1 MKDHHHHAHDPD
13 LNSHHHSPGD
23 CQKNHPAEPQKA
35 APVPPDDDSVEDHP
49 QFLSKQSRRAFLAST
64 AAMAA
69 ITASSCSSR
78 GFNRDPEEAKQE
90 TIAAGEAIRSAG
102 NFHTLKAT
110 SQTCFWGFFDKTLPP
125 VLTIESGDIVYVET
139 LTHHAGD
146 APDLLMDDGTREVY
160 DRLTD
165 RGPGV
170 HIMTGPIAVK
180 GAEPGD
186 TLMVRILNAQPRLP
200 YGSNAA
206 AHWGY
211 LYNTFKKERITIY
224 RLDVMAG
231 LAQPIFGYDFK
242 DLPLYNK
249 PGHIVQPN
257 KGARQDFKSR
267 VAIPLRPHF
276 GVMGVAPAESGRIN
290 SIPPGPFGGN
300 IDNWRIGAGATMY
313 YPVFNKGANFYVGD
327 PHMAQGDAELAGT
340 AIEASMNGYLQI
352 FVLKDFPI
360 TNPILETDAHWITHG
375 FNEDLNKAMRQ
386 CAEQMMDFLQTKKKI
401 SADEAYS
408 IISAGVDFGVT
419 QVVDIRQGCHAALP
433 KNIFVP
439 APYQG

>member
-1 MKDHHHHAHDPD
+1 MADHEHQH
-13 LNSHHHSPGD
+13 SESCSSHSPD
-23 CQKNHPAEPQKA
+23 PTHTEPLHPESDEQSNEQFL
-35 APVPPDDDSVEDHP
+35 DEHP
-49 QFLSKQSRRAFLAST
+49 QYLSRQSRRAFLAS
-64 AAMAA
+64 AGALAA
-69 ITASSCSSR
+69 ITTSCTQGVSR
-78 GFNRDPEEAKQE
+78 DREEAKQE
-90 TIAAGEAIRSAG
+90 MPVVAEAIRSAG

-110 SQTCFWGFFDKTLPP
+110 SKTCFWGFFDKTLPP
-125 VLTIESGDIVYVET
+125 ILTIESGDIVYVEA

-146 APDLLMDDGTREVY
+146 APDLLMDDGVREVY
-160 DRLTD
+160 EKLTD

-186 TLMVRILNAQPRLP
+186 TLMVRILNTQPRLP

-224 RLDVMAG
+224 KLDALAG
-231 LAQPIFGYDFK
+231 WAQPIFGYDFK
-242 DLPLYNK
+242 GLPLYNK
-249 PGHIVQPN
+249 PGFITEPD
-257 KGARQDFKSR
+257 KGARQPFKAR
-267 VAIPLRPHF
+267 VAIPMRPHF

-313 YPVFNKGANFYVGD
+313 YPVFNKGANFFVGD
-327 PHMAQGDAELAGT
+327 PHMAQGDAELNGT
-340 AIEASMNGYLQI
+340 AIEASLNAFLQI
-352 FVLKDFPI
+352 FILKDFPI
-360 TNPILETDAHWITHG
+360 TNPLLETESHWITHG

-386 CAEQMMDFLQTKKKI
+386 SAEQMLDFLQNKKKI

-408 IISAGVDFGVT
+408 LISTGVDFTVT

-433 KNIFVP
+433 KNIFLP
-439 APYQG
+439 GSYSG

>member
-1 MKDHHHHAHDPD
+1 MEKHEHSPNHDSCSA
-13 LNSHHHSPGD
+13 SHHEHDHPH
-23 CQKNHPAEPQKA
+23 NHPEVQVEPEAADILEREPQY
-35 APVPPDDDSVEDHP
+35 
-49 QFLSKQSRRAFLAST
+49 LSRQSRRAFLASAGAL
-64 AAMAA
+64 AAV
-69 ITASSCSSR
+69 TTSCSR
-78 GFNRDPEEAKQE
+78 GFSRDPQE
-90 TIAAGEAIRSAG
+90 VQAETVMAAEAIRSAG
-102 NFHTLKAT
+102 NLHVIKAT
-110 SQTCFWGFFDKTLPP
+110 PETCFWGFFDKTLPP
-125 VLTIESGDIVYVET
+125 VLTIESGDIVYVEA

-146 APDLLMDDGTREVY
+146 APDLLMDDGIRTVY
-160 DRLTD
+160 DQVTD

-186 TLMVRILNAQPRLP
+186 TLMVRILNTQPRLP

-211 LYNTFKKERITIY
+211 LYNSFKKERITIY
-224 RLDVMAG
+224 KLDEMAG
-231 LAQPIFGYDFK
+231 LAHPIFGYDFK
-242 DLPLYNK
+242 GLPLYNK
-249 PGHIVQPN
+249 AGYITEPN
-257 KGARQDFKSR
+257 NGARQPFEAR
-267 VAIPLRPHF
+267 VAIPMRPHF

-313 YPVFNKGANFYVGD
+313 YPVFNQGANFFVGD
-327 PHMAQGDAELAGT
+327 PHMGQGDAELAGT
-340 AIEASMNGYLQI
+340 AIEASMNSYLQI

-360 TNPILETDAHWITHG
+360 TNPILETPTHWITHG

-386 CAEQMMDFLQTKKKI
+386 CAEQMLEFMQTKRNI

-408 IISAGVDFGVT
+408 IISTGVDFGVT

-439 APYQG
+439 APYNG

>member
-1 MKDHHHHAHDPD
+1 MEEHHHDHAHCSSSDHDHEQPVTD
-13 LNSHHHSPGD
+13 HPPQSHT
-23 CQKNHPAEPQKA
+23 
-35 APVPPDDDSVEDHP
+35 DDDDALEQHP
-49 QFLSKQSRRAFLAST
+49 QFLSRQSRRAFMASS

-69 ITASSCSSR
+69 LTAASCSSR
-78 GFNRDPEEAKQE
+78 GFERDREEAKQE
-90 TIAAGEAIRSAG
+90 TAAVGEAIRSAG

-110 SQTCFWGFFDKTLPP
+110 SKTCFWGFFDKTLPP
-125 VLTIESGDIVYVET
+125 ILTIESGDIVYVEA

-146 APDLLMDDGTREVY
+146 APDLLMDDGVKEVY
-160 DRLTD
+160 DKLTD

-186 TLMVRILNAQPRLP
+186 TLMVRILNTQPRLP

-211 LYNTFKKERITIY
+211 LYNSFKKERITIY
-224 RLDVMAG
+224 KLDALAG

-242 DLPLYNK
+242 GLPLYNK
-249 PGHIVQPN
+249 PGFVTQPD
-257 KGARQDFKSR
+257 KGARQDFKAR
-267 VAIPLRPHF
+267 VAIPMRPHF

-340 AIEASMNGYLQI
+340 AIEASMNSYLQI

-386 CAEQMMDFLQTKKKI
+386 CAEQMLDFLQTKKKI

-408 IISAGVDFGVT
+408 IISTGVDFGVT

-433 KNIFVP
+433 KNIFIP
-439 APYQG
+439 AAYSG

>member
-1 MKDHHHHAHDPD
+1 MADHEHPHDSAQCSSHSPDQANPD
-13 LNSHHHSPGD
+13 LSLP
-23 CQKNHPAEPQKA
+23 E
-35 APVPPDDDSVEDHP
+35 DDEQFLDEHP
-49 QFLSKQSRRAFLAST
+49 QYLSRQSRRAFLASAGAL
-64 AAMAA
+64 AAL
-69 ITASSCSSR
+69 TTSCTQGISR
-78 GFNRDPEEAKQE
+78 DREEANQE
-90 TIAAGEAIRSAG
+90 MPVVADAIRSAG

-110 SQTCFWGFFDKTLPP
+110 SKTCFWGFFDKTLPP
-125 VLTIESGDIVYVET
+125 ILTIESGDIVYVEA

-146 APDLLMDDGTREVY
+146 APDLLMDDGVREVY
-160 DRLTD
+160 DKLTD

-186 TLMVRILNAQPRLP
+186 TLMVRILNTQPRLP

-211 LYNTFKKERITIY
+211 LYNSFKKERVTIY
-224 RLDVMAG
+224 RLDSLAG
-231 LAQPIFGYDFK
+231 WAQPIFGYDFK
-242 DLPLYNK
+242 GLPLYNK
-249 PGHIVQPN
+249 PGFITEPD
-257 KGARQDFKSR
+257 KAARQPFKAR
-267 VAIPLRPHF
+267 VAIPMRPHF

-313 YPVFNKGANFYVGD
+313 YPVFNKGANFFVGD
-327 PHMAQGDAELAGT
+327 PHMAQGDAELNGT
-340 AIEASMNGYLQI
+340 AIEASLNAFLQI

-360 TNPILETDAHWITHG
+360 TNPLLETESHWITHG

-386 CAEQMMDFLQTKKKI
+386 SAEQMIDFLQNKKKI

-408 IISAGVDFGVT
+408 IISTGVDFTVT

-433 KNIFVP
+433 KNIFLP
-439 APYQG
+439 GSYSG